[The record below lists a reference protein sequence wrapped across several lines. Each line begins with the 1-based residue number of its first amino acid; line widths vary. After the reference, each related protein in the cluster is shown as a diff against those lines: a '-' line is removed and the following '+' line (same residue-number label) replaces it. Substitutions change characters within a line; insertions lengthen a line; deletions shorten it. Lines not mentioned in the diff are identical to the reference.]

1 MTTVVLF
8 SIITILSVVFALKRK
23 RPLFL
28 ALPVVSLMGF
38 ALVKIVMVPMP
49 FWDTV
54 RFIFN
59 LRG

>member
-8 SIITILSVVFALKRK
+8 SIITIFSVVFALKRK

-28 ALPVVSLMGF
+28 ALPVVSLLGF
-38 ALVKIVMVPMP
+38 AFVKILMVPMP

-54 RFIFN
+54 KFIFN